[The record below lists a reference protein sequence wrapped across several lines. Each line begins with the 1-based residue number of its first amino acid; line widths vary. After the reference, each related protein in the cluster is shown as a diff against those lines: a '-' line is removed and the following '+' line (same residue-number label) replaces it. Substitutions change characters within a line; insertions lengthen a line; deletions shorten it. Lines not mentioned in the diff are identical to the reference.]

1 MSDCSI
7 QTSAPSPTLL
17 ARLAAVGTPTLSSQ
31 LIKNGLRRSFLTGP
45 RRLVGDGAIC
55 GPAFTLRF
63 VPERDDKAVPAS
75 YGWPGALPA
84 AIDAAP
90 AGSVVVID
98 ARGHQGAGTV
108 GDIFA
113 DRLRIQDVQGI
124 VSDGVVRD
132 LPGLRQV
139 GLPIWASGT
148 ASPPSIGG
156 LSFAGWG
163 EPIGCGDAAI
173 WPGDLIV
180 ADEDG
185 VLVVPRHLAEEIAI
199 AGEKQNRFEAWV
211 QRRVASGAQLV
222 GLYPADAATLAEF
235 EMEETSLHRSQS
247 VARPSNPHEG
257 S

>member
-1 MSDCSI
+1 MSEAAPEL
-7 QTSAPSPTLL
+7 SATPELL
-17 ARLAAVGTPTLSSQ
+17 ARLAAIGTPTLSSQ
-31 LIKNGLRRSFLTGP
+31 LIKHGLRSSYLAGAH
-45 RRLVGDGAIC
+45 RLVGQDAIC

-63 VPERDDKAVPAS
+63 VPGREDKATPAS

-84 AIDAAP
+84 AIDAVS

-113 DRLRIQDVQGI
+113 ERLRLKHVKGI

-156 LSFAGWG
+156 LSFAGWE
-163 EPIGCGDAAI
+163 EPIGCGGVAI

-185 VLVVPRHLAEEIAI
+185 VLVVPLALAEAI
-199 AGEKQNRFEAWV
+199 AAGGEKQNRFEAWV
-211 QRRVASGAQLV
+211 QKRVADGAALV
-222 GLYPADAATLAEF
+222 GLYPADAATLAAF
-235 EMEETSLHRSQS
+235 ETSDA
-247 VARPSNPHEG
+247 ARAAAPAPGLSLNRP
-257 S
+257 

>member
-1 MSDCSI
+1 MSGSCAPA
-7 QTSAPSPTLL
+7 TLPSPTLL

-31 LIKNGLRRSFLTGP
+31 LIKNGLRRSFLAGP
-45 RRLVGDGAIC
+45 RQLVGDRAIC
-55 GPAFTLRF
+55 GLAFTLRF

-75 YGWPGALPA
+75 YGWPNALPA

-90 AGSVVVID
+90 AGSIVVID

-113 DRLRIQDVQGI
+113 DRLRIQGVQGI
-124 VSDGVVRD
+124 ISDGVVRD

-139 GLPIWASGT
+139 GLPVWASGT

-185 VLVVPRHLAEEIAI
+185 VLVVPLHLAEDIVTG
-199 AGEKQNRFEAWV
+199 GEKQNRIEAWV
-211 QRRVASGAQLV
+211 QRRVAAGAQLV

-235 EMEETSLHRSQS
+235 EAEEASLHRLQPD
-247 VARPSNPHEG
+247 AHPSNPHEG

>member
-1 MSDCSI
+1 M
-7 QTSAPSPTLL
+7 TATPRPELT
-17 ARLAAVGTPTLSSQ
+17 ARLAAIGTPTLSSQ
-31 LIKNGLRRSFLTGP
+31 LIKHGLRSSYLVGP
-45 RRLVGDGAIC
+45 SRLVGDGAIC

-63 VPERDDKAVPAS
+63 VPGREDKTVPGS

-113 DRLRIQDVQGI
+113 DRLRLQGVKGI

-139 GLPIWASGT
+139 GLPVWASGT
-148 ASPPSIGG
+148 SSPPSIGG

-185 VLVVPRHLAEEIAI
+185 VLVIPPSLAEEIA
-199 AGEKQNRFEAWV
+199 AGGEKQNRFEVWV
-211 QRRVASGAQLV
+211 QKRVAAGAQLV

-235 EMEETSLHRSQS
+235 EAYDAP
-247 VARPSNPHEG
+247 VAARQD
-257 S
+257 

>member
-1 MSDCSI
+1 MANDI
-7 QTSAPSPTLL
+7 Q
-17 ARLAAVGTPTLSSQ
+17 ARLAAIGTPTLSSQ
-31 LIKNGLRRSFLTGP
+31 LIKHGLHQSYLAGP
-45 RRLVGDGAIC
+45 RRLVGESTVC

-63 VPERDDKAVPAS
+63 VPARDDKAVPAS

-90 AGSVVVID
+90 PGSVVVID
-98 ARGHQGAGTV
+98 ARGNPAAGTV

-113 DRLRIQDVQGI
+113 DRLRLNGVRAI

-185 VLVVPRHLAEEIAI
+185 VLVVPPDLAEEIA
-199 AGEKQNRFEAWV
+199 AGGEKQNRFELWV
-211 QRRVASGAQLV
+211 QKRVAAGAQLV
-222 GLYPADAATLAEF
+222 GLYPADAKTLADF
-235 EMEETSLHRSQS
+235 EAEDA
-247 VARPSNPHEG
+247 ARTA
-257 S
+257 